1 MIDCPL
7 SLWNIQKC
15 TLNIKVFL
23 IIYGIQSVEKQ
34 LLSLTRRL
42 LADGFYISEEK
53 GVMYMKI
60 LQDAMDNLPLVLP
73 MRNSLVETIGEDFYI
88 LLLRKIQG

>member
-1 MIDCPL
+1 M
-7 SLWNIQKC
+7 
-15 TLNIKVFL
+15 VFL
-23 IIYGIQSVEKQ
+23 S
-34 LLSLTRRL
+34 
-42 LADGFYISEEK
+42 DEK

-60 LQDAMDNLPLVLP
+60 LQDAIDNLPMVLP

>member
-34 LLSLTRRL
+34 FLSLTRRFL
-42 LADGFYISEEK
+42 TDVFYISDEK

-73 MRNSLVETIGEDFYI
+73 MRNSLVETIGEDG
-88 LLLRKIQG
+88 LS

>member
-1 MIDCPL
+1 MHFEYK
-7 SLWNIQKC
+7 S
-15 TLNIKVFL
+15 VL

-53 GVMYMKI
+53 GVMYIKI
-60 LQDAMDNLPLVLP
+60 LQDAMDNLPMVLQR
-73 MRNSLVETIGEDFYI
+73 RNSLVETIEEDG
-88 LLLRKIQG
+88 LS

>member
-42 LADGFYISEEK
+42 LADGFLSDEK
-53 GVMYMKI
+53 GVMYMKL
-60 LQDAMDNLPLVLP
+60 LQDAMDNLPLVLQR
-73 MRNSLVETIGEDFYI
+73 RNSLVETIGEDG
-88 LLLRKIQG
+88 LS

>member
-42 LADGFYISEEK
+42 LADGFYISDEK

-73 MRNSLVETIGEDFYI
+73 MRNCLVETIGEDG
-88 LLLRKIQG
+88 LP

>member
-15 TLNIKVFL
+15 TLTIKVFL

-34 LLSLTRRL
+34 LLSLTRRFL
-42 LADGFYISEEK
+42 TDGFYISDEK

-60 LQDAMDNLPLVLP
+60 LQDAMDNLPMVLQR
-73 MRNSLVETIGEDFYI
+73 RNSLVETIGEDG
-88 LLLRKIQG
+88 LP

>member
-34 LLSLTRRL
+34 LLSLMRRSL
-42 LADGFYISEEK
+42 TDGFYISDEK

-60 LQDAMDNLPLVLP
+60 LQDAMDNLPMVLQR
-73 MRNSLVETIGEDFYI
+73 RNSLVETIGEDG
-88 LLLRKIQG
+88 LP

>member
-34 LLSLTRRL
+34 LLSLTRWFL
-42 LADGFYISEEK
+42 TDGFYISDEK

-60 LQDAMDNLPLVLP
+60 LQDVMDNLPLVLP
-73 MRNSLVETIGEDFYI
+73 MRNCLVETIGEDG
-88 LLLRKIQG
+88 LS

>member
-1 MIDCPL
+1 MIDCSL

-15 TLNIKVFL
+15 TLDIKVFL

-34 LLSLTRRL
+34 LLSLTRWL
-42 LADGFYISEEK
+42 LADGFYISDEK

-60 LQDAMDNLPLVLP
+60 LQDAMDNLPMVLP
-73 MRNSLVETIGEDFYI
+73 WRNWLVETIGEDG
-88 LLLRKIQG
+88 LS